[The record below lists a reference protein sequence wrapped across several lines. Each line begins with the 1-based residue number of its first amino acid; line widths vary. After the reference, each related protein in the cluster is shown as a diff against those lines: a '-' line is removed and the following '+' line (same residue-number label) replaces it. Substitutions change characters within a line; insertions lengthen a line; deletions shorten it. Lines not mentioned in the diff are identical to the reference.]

1 MFAAQGVGNCAQ
13 GISRQAANP
22 VARYLQIPVCES
34 ISLLKFICN
43 PKIGIHNTSAVICR
57 HVQSGK
63 KCRRSKLRSN
73 QSSALP
79 SALKQHAV
87 NECPI

>member
-43 PKIGIHNTSAVICR
+43 PKVGIHNTFAVIADMYR
-57 HVQSGK
+57 AAKNPSHWMQALQTEVKSKQ
-63 KCRRSKLRSN
+63 RSAFCSEAACCK
-73 QSSALP
+73 
-79 SALKQHAV
+79 
-87 NECPI
+87 